1 MIAIGADH
9 GGYRL
14 KEEIKKYFEE
24 NSIEYEDYGTYSE
37 ERTDYPIYA
46 KKVAEAMVN
55 GSADKGIL
63 ICRSWLL
70 DTSKGLKIAVPKE
83 FFGEGINEEVK
94 ENLEKSI
101 ETYKE
106 LGAEVSEVSLDIAEY
121 ALASYYIIA
130 CAEASSNLG
139 RFDGVRYGHRAKEY
153 SLSLIHI

>member
-63 ICRSWLL
+63 ICRSGYGR
-70 DTSKGLKIAVPKE
+70 S
-83 FFGEGINEEVK
+83 EERRV
-94 ENLEKSI
+94 
-101 ETYKE
+101 
-106 LGAEVSEVSLDIAEY
+106 G
-121 ALASYYIIA
+121 
-130 CAEASSNLG
+130 
-139 RFDGVRYGHRAKEY
+139 
-153 SLSLIHI
+153 